1 MYWQVILHSL
11 SLKNYTQTL
20 ISLRKILAFL
30 AEIPSFIDELITMAT
45 VSKKVM
51 KYDRKD
57 YFKDYFL
64 ASDPYE
70 EIINPIK
77 LAVEKKKMSQ

>member
-1 MYWQVILHSL
+1 M
-11 SLKNYTQTL
+11 T
-20 ISLRKILAFL
+20 LAFL

-57 YFKDYFL
+57 YFL

>member
-1 MYWQVILHSL
+1 M
-11 SLKNYTQTL
+11 T
-20 ISLRKILAFL
+20 LAFL